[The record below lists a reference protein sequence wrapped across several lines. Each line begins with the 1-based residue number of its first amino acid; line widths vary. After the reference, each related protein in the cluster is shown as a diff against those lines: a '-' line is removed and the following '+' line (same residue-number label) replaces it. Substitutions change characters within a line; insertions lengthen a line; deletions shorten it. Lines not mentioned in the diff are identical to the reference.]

1 MVVKSNSIF
10 EKLKKLAVIT
20 EKEKHHCNLS
30 PKKAANVGKLYLLSW
45 IHKRLSNLAARFVI
59 SNYGTPTKKVKK
71 FLDHRLQPVMKE
83 GKSYIK
89 DTKEGKSY
97 IKDTT
102 DFLDKRKGLGETTEG
117 AILVPA
123 DVVGLAFPTL
133 RA

>member
-89 DTKEGKSY
+89 GT
-97 IKDTT
+97 I

-123 DVVGLAFPTL
+123 DVVGLVFPML

>member
-10 EKLKKLAVIT
+10 EKLKKQAVIT
-20 EKEKHHCNLS
+20 EKEQHHCNLS
-30 PKKAANVGKLYLLSW
+30 LKKTVGNVGKLFLLSW
-45 IHKRLSNLAARFVI
+45 IHERFSNLAACFVI
-59 SNYGTPTKKVKK
+59 SNYDTPTKKVTK
-71 FLDHRLQPVMKE
+71 FLDHRLPPVMKE

-89 DTKEGKSY
+89 GT
-97 IKDTT
+97 I

-123 DVVGLAFPTL
+123 DVVGLVFPML

>member
-10 EKLKKLAVIT
+10 EKLKKQAVIT
-20 EKEKHHCNLS
+20 EKEKHHRNLRL
-30 PKKAANVGKLYLLSW
+30 KKAANVGKLYLLSW
-45 IHKRLSNLAARFVI
+45 IHKRLCNLAARFI
-59 SNYGTPTKKVKK
+59 ILNYGTPTKKVTK
-71 FLDHRLQPVMKE
+71 FLDHRLQPVM
-83 GKSYIK
+83 
-89 DTKEGKSY
+89 KEGKSY

-123 DVVGLAFPTL
+123 DVVGLVFPML

>member
-10 EKLKKLAVIT
+10 EKLKKQAVIT

-30 PKKAANVGKLYLLSW
+30 LKKTANVGKLFLLSW
-45 IHKRLSNLAARFVI
+45 IHKRFSNLAACFVI
-59 SNYGTPTKKVKK
+59 SNYGTPTKKVTK
-71 FLDHRLQPVMKE
+71 FLDYRLQPVM
-83 GKSYIK
+83 
-89 DTKEGKSY
+89 KEGKSY

-102 DFLDKRKGLGETTEG
+102 DFLDKRQGLGETTEG

-123 DVVGLAFPTL
+123 DMVGLVFPML

>member
-89 DTKEGKSY
+89 DT
-97 IKDTT
+97 T